1 MRDGTA
7 AEIVEL
13 ALTPK
18 PELMI
23 YAGDLPATAT
33 ALRDLLA
40 ASGKFFDRG
49 MPVRPVAPA
58 DKGPPSATRLT
69 NHNVVMECHRLC
81 QPMKMDRSQYTPAT
95 LPDRVA
101 RMYLD
106 MVGEWNLSPLDG
118 VSTAP
123 LLSADGSVRAAD
135 GYDAATA
142 LWCHN
147 VPRLTL
153 AMRPSRGD
161 SEAALKLLRETF
173 CTFPFADAVRRWD
186 SSLGVEVVD
195 ITEPPGRDESAFLV
209 NLATAVCRPSLWLAP
224 GMLVTAPEV
233 SGAGSGKGLLV
244 RAISMVAFGIH
255 PRAFTMGSERQELDK
270 RLVAELIEAHPTLF
284 LDNANGIALRSDT
297 LASVLTERPA
307 RVRLLGL
314 SRMVPLNSTAFVAV
328 TGNGLTVT
336 EDLARR
342 FIPFELDARC
352 EDPELRP
359 FETGFLNRIGR
370 RRAELLT
377 AVLTIWRWGRQN
389 ATVLPRGKPLG
400 SFETW
405 AEWCRDPYVALGC
418 RDPVER
424 IEMLKAN
431 DPRRQKLVELFRSW
445 WEHHGMTP
453 ITANELAEQVRA
465 IVDPQARGR
474 QYVASYLA
482 RLAGTRAAGFVLTRD
497 NSAGKWAAAT
507 YVLSNTPPAE
517 EAGHRTHRANDVESG
532 VTLAPMSPMSPMPDA
547 SDDGGVP
554 PGAEAEI

>member
-7 AEIVEL
+7 AEIVDF
-13 ALTPK
+13 ALTSK

-23 YAGDLPATAT
+23 HAGDLPATAV

-49 MPVRPVAPA
+49 VPIRVVKPA
-58 DKGPPSATRLT
+58 DKSPPFAMPLT
-69 NHNVVMECHRLC
+69 NHNVVIECHRLC
-81 QPMKMDRSQYTPAT
+81 QPMKLDRGGKCIPAT

-106 MVGEWNLSPLDG
+106 MVGEWKLLPLAG

-135 GYDAATA
+135 GYDSATA
-142 LWCHN
+142 LLCHN

-173 CTFPFADAVRRWD
+173 CTFPFSDAIRRWD

-244 RAISMVAFGIH
+244 RAICMIASDIR

-270 RLVAELIEAHPTLF
+270 RLVAELMEAHPSLF

-307 RVRLLGL
+307 RVRPLGH
-314 SRMVPLNSTAFVAV
+314 SRMVPLNSTAFVAI

-359 FETGFLNRIGR
+359 FAAGFLNHIER
-370 RRAELLT
+370 RRADS
-377 AVLTIWRWGRQN
+377 
-389 ATVLPRGKPLG
+389 LP
-400 SFETW
+400 
-405 AEWCRDPYVALGC
+405 PY
-418 RDPVER
+418 
-424 IEMLKAN
+424 
-431 DPRRQKLVELFRSW
+431 
-445 WEHHGMTP
+445 
-453 ITANELAEQVRA
+453 
-465 IVDPQARGR
+465 
-474 QYVASYLA
+474 
-482 RLAGTRAAGFVLTRD
+482 
-497 NSAGKWAAAT
+497 
-507 YVLSNTPPAE
+507 
-517 EAGHRTHRANDVESG
+517 
-532 VTLAPMSPMSPMPDA
+532 
-547 SDDGGVP
+547 
-554 PGAEAEI
+554 

>member
-1 MRDGTA
+1 MRDGTT
-7 AEIVEL
+7 AEIVDL

-23 YAGDLPATAT
+23 HAGNLPATAA

-49 MPVRPVAPA
+49 IPVRIVEPA
-58 DKGPPSATRLT
+58 DKGPPSAAPLT
-69 NHNVVMECHRLC
+69 NHNVVIECHRLC
-81 QPMKMDRSQYTPAT
+81 QPMKMDRRGQYIPAT

-106 MVGEWNLSPLDG
+106 MFGEWKLSPLAG

-123 LLSADGSVRAAD
+123 LLSADGSVRVAD
-135 GYDAATA
+135 GYDPATG
-142 LWCHN
+142 LWCHD
-147 VPRLTL
+147 VPRLRL
-153 AMRPSRGD
+153 ATRPSRCD
-161 SEAALKLLRETF
+161 SQAALRLLRETF
-173 CTFPFADAVRRWD
+173 CTFPFSDAVRRWD
-186 SSLGVEVVD
+186 SSVGVEVID
-195 ITEPPGRDESAFLV
+195 IDEPPSAFVV
-209 NLATAVCRPSLWLAP
+209 NLLTAVCRPSLWLAP

-244 RAISMVAFGIH
+244 RAICLIAFGIR

-270 RLVAELIEAHPTLF
+270 RLVAELMEAHPSLF

-307 RVRLLGL
+307 RVRPLGH
-314 SRMVPLNSTAFVAV
+314 SRMVPLNSTAFVAI

-359 FETGFLNRIGR
+359 FAAGFLNHIER
-370 RRAELLT
+370 RRAELL
-377 AVLTIWRWGRQN
+377 AAALTIWRWGRQN
-389 ATVLPRGKPLG
+389 HSWLPRGKPLG

-405 AEWCRDPYVALGC
+405 AEWCRDPYIALGC

-424 IEMLKAN
+424 IETLKAN
-431 DPRRQKLVELFRSW
+431 DPRRQKIVGLFRSW

-507 YVLSNTPPAE
+507 YVLSNAPPAE
-517 EAGHRTHRANDVESG
+517 EAGHRTHRTHRTDEPEGG

-547 SDDGGVP
+547 LADRDVP
-554 PGAEAEI
+554 PGSEAEI

>member
-1 MRDGTA
+1 MREGTA
-7 AEIVEL
+7 AEIVDL
-13 ALTPK
+13 VLTPK

-23 YAGDLPATAT
+23 HAGDLPATAA

-49 MPVRPVAPA
+49 IPVRVVAPA
-58 DKGPPSATRLT
+58 DKGPPSAMALT
-69 NHNVVMECHRLC
+69 NHNVVIECHRLC
-81 QPMKMDRSQYTPAT
+81 QPMKMNRQGQYIPAT

-106 MVGEWNLSPLDG
+106 MLGEWKLSPLAG
-118 VSTAP
+118 VSTSP

-135 GYDAATA
+135 GYDPATA
-142 LWCHN
+142 VWCHD

-153 AMRPSRGD
+153 PVRPSRGD
-161 SEAALKLLRETF
+161 AERALRLLRETF
-173 CTFPFADAVRRWD
+173 CTFPFSDAVRRWD
-186 SSLGVEVVD
+186 PFLGVEVVEID
-195 ITEPPGRDESAFLV
+195 EPPGRDESAFIV
-209 NLATAVCRPSLWLAP
+209 NVLTAVCRPSLGLAP

-244 RAISMVAFGIH
+244 RAICMIAFGIH

-270 RLVAELIEAHPTLF
+270 RLVAELIEARPSLF

-307 RVRLLGL
+307 WVRPLGV
-314 SRMVPLNSTAFVAV
+314 SRMVPLNSAAFVAV
-328 TGNGLTVT
+328 TGNGLSVT

-342 FIPFELDARC
+342 FIPIELDARC
-352 EDPELRP
+352 EDPESRP
-359 FETGFLNRIGR
+359 FAAGFLNHIER

-389 ATVLPRGKPLG
+389 ASGLPRGKPLG

-405 AEWCRDPYVALGC
+405 AEWCRDPCVALGC

-424 IEMLKAN
+424 IETLKAN
-431 DPRRQKLVELFRSW
+431 DPRRQTIVGLFRSW
-445 WEHHGMTP
+445 WEHHGASP
-453 ITANELAEQVRA
+453 VTANELAEQVRA
-465 IVDPQARGR
+465 IIDPQGRGR
-474 QYVASYLA
+474 QYVARYLA
-482 RLAGTRAAGFVLTRD
+482 RLAGTRAAGLVLTRQD
-497 NSAGKWAAAT
+497 PAGKWAAAT
-507 YVLSNTPPAE
+507 YVLNNTAPTEQAR
-517 EAGHRTHRANDVESG
+517 HRTHRTDEPEGG
-532 VTLAPMSPMSPMPDA
+532 VTLAPMSPMSPNA
-547 SDDGGVP
+547 SNDGGVP